1 MDKARMNEARMNE
14 TQAQANTSTA
24 SSTSSA
30 SSQRSTPSPLAPAKP
45 QPTTTNWKLIAGLV
59 GGGLMMLAVIL
70 GIVFLLTRNPQ
81 LTANL
86 RDVAIIIF
94 ATVGLLVMIVLGALM
109 IVLVYYMQSLV
120 ALLRNEIKPVL
131 TNVNQTVNTVRGTTT
146 MVGDNIAKPIVK
158 AASFLA
164 GMQAAGK
171 AFTARTTKVDNKT
184 RD

>member
-1 MDKARMNEARMNE
+1 MNEARMDGA
-14 TQAQANTSTA
+14 QAQANASTA
-24 SSTSSA
+24 P
-30 SSQRSTPSPLAPAKP
+30 STPATPLAPAKP
-45 QPTTTNWKLIAGLV
+45 QPTTKNWKLIAGLV
-59 GGGLMMLAVIL
+59 GGGLLVLAVIL
-70 GIVFLLTRNPQ
+70 GIIFLLTRNPQ

-94 ATVGLLVMIVLGALM
+94 ATVGLFVMIVLGALM

-146 MVGDNIAKPIVK
+146 MVGDNIAKPLVK

-171 AFTARTTKVDNKT
+171 AFTARTTKVDNKK

>member
-1 MDKARMNEARMNE
+1 MNE
-14 TQAQANTSTA
+14 TESQAKST
-24 SSTSSA
+24 
-30 SSQRSTPSPLAPAKP
+30 LAPA
-45 QPTTTNWKLIAGLV
+45 QPVPTQTNWKVIAGLV
-59 GGGLMMLAVIL
+59 GVGLLVLAIIAGIL
-70 GIVFLLTRNPQ
+70 FLLTRNPQ

-86 RDVAIIIF
+86 RDVAIIVF
-94 ATVGLLVMIVLGALM
+94 ATIGLLLMIVLGALM

-164 GMQAAGK
+164 GVQAAGK
-171 AFTARTTKVDNKT
+171 AFTTKVDKKKP
-184 RD
+184 

>member
-1 MDKARMNEARMNE
+1 MNEARMDGA
-14 TQAQANTSTA
+14 QAQANASTA
-24 SSTSSA
+24 P
-30 SSQRSTPSPLAPAKP
+30 STPATPLAPAKP
-45 QPTTTNWKLIAGLV
+45 QPTATNWKLIAGLV
-59 GGGLMMLAVIL
+59 GGGLLVLAVIL
-70 GIVFLLTRNPQ
+70 GTVFLLTRNPQ

-94 ATVGLLVMIVLGALM
+94 ATVGLFVMIVLGALM

-146 MVGDNIAKPIVK
+146 MVGDNIAKPLVK

-171 AFTARTTKVDNKT
+171 AFTARTTKVDNKK